1 MVSKTSVLERV
12 IKILTFDEVAF
23 TLVFHMFTLSN
34 STRLCKQILQSKEG
48 SSSEV
53 LFKIY

>member
-1 MVSKTSVLERV
+1 MKL
-12 IKILTFDEVAF
+12 AF

-34 STRLCKQILQSKEG
+34 STRLRKQILQSKEG
-48 SSSEV
+48 SNSEV